1 MLALVLGF
9 RAVFD
14 DACEGVFAAVG
25 VYAGLLL
32 FRSSRV
38 LLYLTFL
45 ALLATVRGGTSFL
58 FPTAKK
64 KRSKENASPPRAHK
78 CPERA
83 RLTVWYFRRTLGAA
97 ITNT

>member
-1 MLALVLGF
+1 MCDQGGAFALFFWG
-9 RAVFD
+9 
-14 DACEGVFAAVG
+14 GGGG

-32 FRSSRV
+32 SRLSRV
-38 LLYLTFL
+38 YRYLIFL

-64 KRSKENASPPRAHK
+64 KRSKENAFQPLILK

-83 RLTVWYFRRTLGAA
+83 VTTVWYFTRTLDAGLK
-97 ITNT
+97 NT

>member
-1 MLALVLGF
+1 
-9 RAVFD
+9 
-14 DACEGVFAAVG
+14 VG
-25 VYAGLLL
+25 VGVGVGAGLLL

-38 LLYLTFL
+38 PPWLIFF

-64 KRSKENASPPRAHK
+64 KRSKENAFQPLILK

-83 RLTVWYFRRTLGAA
+83 RTTVWYFRRTLDA
-97 ITNT
+97 INTNT